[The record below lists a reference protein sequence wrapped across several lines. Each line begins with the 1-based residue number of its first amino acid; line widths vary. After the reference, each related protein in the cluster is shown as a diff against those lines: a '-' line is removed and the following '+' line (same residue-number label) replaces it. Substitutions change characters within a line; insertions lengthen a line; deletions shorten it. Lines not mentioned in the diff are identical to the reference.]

1 MTTGAKPGLGTQLQR
16 DDGAGNYST
25 IAEVD
30 NIAGPSEGLDNDD
43 ATSLDSA
50 AREFIGTIVN
60 SGQVT
65 FDLNFLP
72 GNATH
77 QGLIS
82 DLRNKALRN
91 FKLNFTQFTPTRV
104 FSFAAL
110 VTGFDR
116 SAATSKKT
124 TAKCTLKIS
133 GLVTEA

>member
-1 MTTGAKPGLGTQLQR
+1 L
-16 DDGAGNYST
+16 
-25 IAEVD
+25 IA
-30 NIAGPSEGLDNDD
+30 
-43 ATSLDSA
+43 
-50 AREFIGTIVN
+50 
-60 SGQVT
+60 
-65 FDLNFLP
+65 
-72 GNATH
+72 
-77 QGLIS
+77 